1 MDDEVQYILNKYQDL
16 LDNEFSLLNDTTEFE
31 ARTIV
36 SLMHELKERRA
47 KDCEHEIFSIK
58 NEKIDSGF
66 MCAKCKLVFR
76 QYFGTLNL
84 EKEE

>member
-1 MDDEVQYILNKYQDL
+1 MDEVQYILDKHQDL
-16 LDNEFSLLNDTTEFE
+16 LDNAFALLNETTTFDV
-31 ARTIV
+31 RLIV
-36 SLMHELKERRA
+36 NLMHELKERRA

-66 MCAKCKLVFR
+66 MCAKCNLVF
-76 QYFGTLNL
+76 QQFFGTINL